1 MAPAPITLEKLGKAL
16 KGVAFAAASAA
27 FLAGCAMTNPPI
39 AGRAAQPP
47 QPRIEKPQTAL
58 PSAASAALRSYY
70 AGVQAELLSQG
81 LMRTDTGTKDAPFS
95 ARMLA
100 NNFVRIA
107 FFDEFDS
114 SSGKLVARATEKRL
128 RRWEKPVRVGLTFGD
143 SVPQGKRAI
152 ERARVASFLAR
163 LSRLTGHSIKLA
175 DSGINFH
182 LQILNTDEIKAIG
195 PTVRRADPNIG
206 AAELNS
212 IIEMPESTYC
222 QVTYSIDESS
232 NLIERAFAVIRAEH
246 PELLHLSCLHEE
258 ITQGLGLPNDS
269 PAARPSIFNDDQEFA
284 LLTPMD
290 ELMLRML
297 YDKRLT
303 PGMSI
308 TQARPIIDQL
318 AEALVG
324 GDS

>member
-1 MAPAPITLEKLGKAL
+1 MKRPLQTTVKAL
-16 KGVAFAAASAA
+16 KGAASIAASAA
-27 FLAGCAMTNPPI
+27 FLAGCALPNQAVT
-39 AGRAAQPP
+39 GRAALPP
-47 QPRIEKPQTAL
+47 QPRIEQPAAQTP
-58 PSAASAALRSYY
+58 PSAASEALRAYY

-81 LMRTDTGTKDAPFS
+81 LMRTDTGAKDAPFG

-100 NNFVRIA
+100 NNFIRIA

-114 SSGKLVARATEKRL
+114 SSGTLVARATEKTL
-128 RRWEKPVRVGLTFGD
+128 RRWDKPVRVGLAFGP
-143 SVPQGKRAI
+143 SVPKARHPI
-152 ERARVASFLAR
+152 ERARVASYLAR

-175 DSGINFH
+175 DTGINFH
-182 LQILNTDEIKAIG
+182 LQILNTDEIKAIA
-195 PTVRRADPNIG
+195 PTVRRADPTIG
-206 AAELNS
+206 EAELRS
-212 IIEMPESTYC
+212 IIDMPASTYC
-222 QVTYSIDESS
+222 QVTYSIDDST

-246 PELLHLSCLHEE
+246 PDLLHLSCLHEE

-290 ELMLRML
+290 EMMLKML
-297 YDKRLT
+297 YDPRLS
-303 PGMSI
+303 PGM
-308 TQARPIIDQL
+308 TAAQARPIIDQL